1 LDYPYNRWIKYPY
14 ENTQVKKLVEMTRNP
29 FWWETEPPLRRWL
42 KVLKLEFN
50 WSDSKLEEVK
60 AMLMEEE

>member
-1 LDYPYNRWIKYPY
+1 
-14 ENTQVKKLVEMTRNP
+14 MTRNP